1 MISLEASELIVKYD
15 EHVLVKSFKF
25 GIMNQLPGQTT
36 EEELFE
42 NDEISSNFEKF
53 LELIGEKIKLTNH
66 KG

>member
-1 MISLEASELIVKYD
+1 
-15 EHVLVKSFKF
+15 
-25 GIMNQLPGQTT
+25 MNQLPGQTT

-42 NDEISSNFEKF
+42 NEETSSNFEKF